1 MDVRS
6 ETSQFTHSEDTEQ
19 LGMEQ
24 TYSIYKA
31 NGVVSCTLLAEI
43 LKTDIGKDQT
53 TKTLRYSEFEAGFVS
68 GLCGRICEAPLE
80 NTLRT
85 QPLSCSSGEA
95 GIFVICTQAWRQ

>member
-19 LGMEQ
+19 FGMEQ
-24 TYSIYKA
+24 TYSVYKA

-53 TKTLRYSEFEAGFVS
+53 TKTLRYSEFEAGFV
-68 GLCGRICEAPLE
+68 RPLWKTFSE
-80 NTLRT
+80 
-85 QPLSCSSGEA
+85 LSL
-95 GIFVICTQAWRQ
+95 